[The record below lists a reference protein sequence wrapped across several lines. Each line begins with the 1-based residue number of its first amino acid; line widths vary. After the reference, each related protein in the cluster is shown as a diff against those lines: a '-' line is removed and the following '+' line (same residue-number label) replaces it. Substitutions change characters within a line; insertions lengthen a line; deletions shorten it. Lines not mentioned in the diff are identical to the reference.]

1 MEHQPSQERR
11 FPMRPVWYPRKEHVA
26 LAVIFGIAVVLPI
39 AVMGWRKAIF
49 LVIVNVI
56 IILVIGEHNRSK
68 DIFEKWKK
76 EREELLTPVEKNKKH
91 SFDLGKK

>member
-1 MEHQPSQERR
+1 
-11 FPMRPVWYPRKEHVA
+11 MRPVWYPRKEHVA

-76 EREELLTPVEKNKKH
+76 NGKNSSHPWRKQETLL
-91 SFDLGKK
+91 